1 MKKTFIFT
9 CGDINGIGPEL
20 VVKTLNKVCL
30 KSKDKFLF
38 ICPKNVF
45 INQIKKN
52 EPAFEFEISSSQKY
66 SSCIP
71 VSVLDIGYYKQTPGI
86 AAHQSGLAAY
96 NALLLSRKIL
106 SNPLSFGLITAPIS
120 KEAFSLAGIKY
131 HGHTEMLANWFGAK
145 NFVMMFLSPRFN
157 AALMTIHAPI
167 KKISKLITTSLLKS
181 KFDVILNSLKI
192 DFNIP
197 FPKIAVL
204 GLNPHAGENG
214 VIGDEE
220 LKVLKPFLKKYDQKK
235 FFYGPVSSDGFF
247 GTHSYLKYDMVVG
260 MYHDQ
265 ILNPFKLLNF
275 NRGVNYTAGLPIVRT
290 SPDHGTA
297 FDIAGE
303 EVAEEASMLE
313 AYRYAKKILLNRNT
327 YAKNP

>member
-20 VVKTLNKVCL
+20 VVKTFNKICL

-45 INQIKKN
+45 INQIKKT

-71 VSVLDIGYYKQTPGI
+71 VSVLDIGYYKQTYGK
-86 AAHQSGLAAY
+86 AARQSGLAAY
-96 NALLLSRKIL
+96 NALLLSRKVS
-106 SNPLSFGLITAPIS
+106 SNPLSFALITAPIS
-120 KEAFSLAGIKY
+120 KEAFALAGIKY
-131 HGHTEMLANWFGAK
+131 HGHTEMLANWFGVK
-145 NFVMMFLSPRFN
+145 NFVMMFLSQRFN
-157 AALMTIHAPI
+157 AALITIHQPI
-167 KKISKLITTSLLKS
+167 KNVSKLITPSLLKS
-181 KFDVILNSLKI
+181 KFDVILNSLKL

-197 FPKIAVL
+197 SPKIAVL

-220 LKVLKPFLKKYDQKK
+220 LKVLKPFLKKYNHKK
-235 FFYGPVSSDGFF
+235 FFSGPVSSDGFF
-247 GTHSYLKYDMVVG
+247 GMRSYLKYDMVVG

-275 NRGVNYTAGLPIVRT
+275 NRGVNYTAGMPIVRT

-297 FDIAGE
+297 FDIAGKE
-303 EVAEEASMLE
+303 IADETSMLE
-313 AYRYAKKILLNRNT
+313 AYKYAKRILQNRN
-327 YAKNP
+327 AHA